1 MSRQHVSPTVES
13 HCYQTIGIVNA
24 CPRILNKSLKASL
37 STFFKSGPE
46 LSISNVRIL
55 SNNRLHQNNNRL
67 HQNEFIHESVVAVG
81 AYLFLSC
88 LIAQFHIY

>member
-55 SNNRLHQNNNRL
+55 SNNRLHQN
-67 HQNEFIHESVVAVG
+67 ESVVAVG

-88 LIAQFHIY
+88 FIAQFHIY

>member
-46 LSISNVRIL
+46 LSISNVCIFKVI
-55 SNNRLHQNNNRL
+55 NNNRL
-67 HQNEFIHESVVAVG
+67 HQNESVVAVG